1 MNKNLLRYYMALN
14 GDTNREL
21 AEYLKISLQS
31 LSAKINEN
39 GSEFKQG
46 EIAKI
51 KKKYKLTAEEI
62 EAIFF
67 AQ

>member
-1 MNKNLLRYYMALN
+1 MALN
-14 GDTNREL
+14 GDNNKKL
-21 AEYLKISLQS
+21 ADFLKISLQS

-51 KKKYKLTAEEI
+51 KERYKLTAEEI
-62 EAIFF
+62 ENIFF
-67 AQ
+67 A